1 VPQLIAPKYYLGYNP
16 SSHRL
21 YIVFLPLSAPTIVS
35 GMGAGVEVRGRFKGM
50 IVPKGYPRV
59 RVKKGLLGQE

>member
-1 VPQLIAPKYYLGYNP
+1 
-16 SSHRL
+16 
-21 YIVFLPLSAPTIVS
+21 
-35 GMGAGVEVRGRFKGM
+35 MGAGVEVRGRFKGM